1 MSSGQPHNGRVRVL
15 VMEDHVARAN
25 RIGEGLRDGLPSRI
39 LMLTALTGVSYR
51 L

>member
-1 MSSGQPHNGRVRVL
+1 MSSGQPHNGQVRVL
-15 VMEDHVARAN
+15 VMEDHVALAN

-39 LMLTALTGVSYR
+39 LMLTRAADVSYR